1 MRGNLYFYMIFGFR
15 NIMTEKLLVIFK
27 RIQVVWENYRL
38 LPFMREIPLELFFF
52 FFFCMNLCFAL
63 LKPSKCAVCWF
74 HHGYFQTSF
83 LRCFSCRWGF
93 SEWHFPSGLQV
104 HLTDL
109 PDCPASVLWGPD
121 QAVIVGQQAFLASEI
136 SSVSL
141 SMLFS

>member
-15 NIMTEKLLVIFK
+15 NIMAEKLPVILKEFK
-27 RIQVVWENYRL
+27 GSLRKLSSASFYETDSLITVFL
-38 LPFMREIPLELFFF
+38 
-52 FFFCMNLCFAL
+52 FFFCMNLCFAP
-63 LKPSKCAVCWF
+63 LKPSKCVVCWF

-83 LRCFSCRWGF
+83 LRCFSCRWGI

-104 HLTDL
+104 PLTDL
-109 PDCPASVLWGPD
+109 PDCPTSTRARPGS
-121 QAVIVGQQAFLASEI
+121 VIVGQQAFLASEI